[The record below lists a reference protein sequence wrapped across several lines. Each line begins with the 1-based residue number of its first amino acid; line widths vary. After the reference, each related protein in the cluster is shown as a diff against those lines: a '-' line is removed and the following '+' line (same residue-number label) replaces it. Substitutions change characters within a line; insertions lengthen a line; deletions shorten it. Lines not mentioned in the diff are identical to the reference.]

1 MKVIFCGRKH
11 WASLA
16 LKYIIKLGW
25 EVQGVMPAPEPT
37 WMPEPHLLAMA
48 DKLNLP
54 IIPPHLPLPRD
65 TDIVISYLYP
75 YLIKEP
81 LLSHAKLGAINFHP
95 GLLPEFAGLRGYNY
109 AILEGHQVY
118 GCTAHFMNEKF
129 DSGDIIKSSAF
140 PIDADETAFSLEYK
154 TQQNMLALFKNICK
168 AVNRDEP
175 LPRFPQPSPPH
186 TVSRAEFE
194 KAKWSP
200 CSYPVE
206 RWVRAWWYP
215 PYRGATIS
223 IDGEKLT
230 LVSDSIL
237 KSIAPRLHLESLR

>member
-11 WASLA
+11 WAALA
-16 LKYIIKLGW
+16 LQYIIKLGW
-25 EVQGVMPAPEPT
+25 EVQGVKTAPEST
-37 WMPEPHLLAMA
+37 WMSEPHLTTTA

-54 IIPPHLPLPRD
+54 ILPPHLPLPKD

-75 YLIKEP
+75 YQIKEP

-95 GLLPEFAGLRGYNY
+95 GLLPEFAGLRGYNF
-109 AILEGHQVY
+109 AILEGYKRY
-118 GCTAHFMNEKF
+118 GCTAHFMNEQF
-129 DSGDIIKSSAF
+129 DSGDIIKSYSLL
-140 PIDADETAFSLEYK
+140 IEDDETAFSLERK
-154 TQQNMLALFKNICK
+154 TQQQMLALFKDICK
-168 AVNRDEP
+168 MINRGEP
-175 LPRFPQPSPPH
+175 LPRFAQTRPPQ
-186 TVSRAEFE
+186 TVSRTEFE
-194 KAKWSP
+194 KAKWAP
-200 CSYPVE
+200 GNYPVE

-237 KSIAPRLHLESLR
+237 KSIAPRLPSG